1 MGTRRTIVWI
11 ISLLFGLIS
20 TAGVLFLFQTSIDK
34 FAVGNALL
42 VFLAAGSLAFI
53 WLDYVLRTKY
63 LGS

>member
-34 FAVGNALL
+34 FSVGNAIL
-42 VFLAAGSLAFI
+42 VFFAAGGLAFI
-53 WLDYVLRTKY
+53 WLDYVLRTEY
-63 LGS
+63 LRS